1 MANKVTLTKD
11 WQVISDGSKAIAV
24 LPGRNGFGMSDC
36 EITLETAAP
45 AASVEGIGMGV
56 GINLPAT
63 AEKVYARGSGTI
75 KILSYTP
82 K

>member
-45 AASVEGIGMGV
+45 AASVQGIAMGS

-63 AEKVYARGSGTI
+63 TEKVYARGSGTI
-75 KILSYTP
+75 NILSYTP